1 MELELKAPLNC
12 ESKDYY
18 FTRKDSPSK
27 DRIRLVCV
35 DGENHLKRANE
46 GGRVEKKKQIL
57 SWVRGKITH

>member
-1 MELELKAPLNC
+1 MKAKTIILPERILL
-12 ESKDYY
+12 
-18 FTRKDSPSK
+18 PK

-57 SWVRGKITH
+57 SWVMGKMTH